1 IRIMLVGK
9 TGVGKSAAG
18 NTILGREAFE
28 ADLSSSSVTQQCRK
42 ETGEVKGRGVAVID
56 TPGLFDTELSNQEI
70 IREILTS
77 ISLTSPGLHVF
88 LVVLQL
94 GRFTQEEKDTV
105 ELIQK
110 TFGQRAAYYTMVLF
124 THGDL
129 LRNKTIGAFISKASK
144 DLQKFLQDCGGRYH
158 VFNNEDE
165 SNRTQVTELLEKI
178 DNMVLINQGLFTND
192 MYPEAEA
199 AIRFCLFMGEVIL
212 TINILTFLFPRNL
225 SSVSCRKSE
234 HALRLVLVGVCG
246 VGKSA
251 AGNTILG
258 REEFRSELS
267 SSALTLRSQEAQG
280 EVCWRRVTVVDTPGL
295 FNTELSDKDL
305 RGEIQRAVQLSAPGP
320 HAVLLVIQLGRF
332 SQQEKRAVETLQEL
346 LGEGVSRHTVV
357 LFTHGD
363 RLKGRSLQQFVQLDE
378 NLQRIIQKCGNRCH
392 LFNNTDRGDGSQV
405 RGLLE
410 KVEKLVS
417 QGWHLLC
424 QVHETP
430 DLRIVLLGAHGV
442 GKSCSGNTILGREVF
457 QYGVSTSSLT
467 QHCRKETGEVSGR
480 SVAVIDTPGLFD
492 TELSNDEVIREILT
506 CVSLTSPGPH
516 VFLVV
521 IQLGRFTQEEKDTVK
536 LIQETFGQRAA
547 HYTMVLFTRGD
558 QLKGK
563 TPQDFLKTECKGHL
577 QELMQTCG
585 SSRYHVFNNA
595 DMSDRTQVTELL
607 EKIEE
612 MV

>member
-1 IRIMLVGK
+1 M
-9 TGVGKSAAG
+9 S
-18 NTILGREAFE
+18 
-28 ADLSSSSVTQQCRK
+28 D
-42 ETGEVKGRGVAVID
+42 
-56 TPGLFDTELSNQEI
+56 
-70 IREILTS
+70 
-77 ISLTSPGLHVF
+77 
-88 LVVLQL
+88 
-94 GRFTQEEKDTV
+94 
-105 ELIQK
+105 
-110 TFGQRAAYYTMVLF
+110 
-124 THGDL
+124 
-129 LRNKTIGAFISKASK
+129 KASSK
-144 DLQKFLQDCGGRYH
+144 EPDVQ
-158 VFNNEDE
+158 
-165 SNRTQVTELLEKI
+165 
-178 DNMVLINQGLFTND
+178 
-192 MYPEAEA
+192 
-199 AIRFCLFMGEVIL
+199 
-212 TINILTFLFPRNL
+212 
-225 SSVSCRKSE
+225 
-234 HALRLVLVGVCG
+234 ALRLVLVGVCG

-417 QGWHLLC
+417 QVGFYDSFCKQEEKKQHLDS
-424 QVHETP
+424 QAEKGREDVSETP

-612 MV
+612 MVVVNQGYYAIDLQQDAKRKEHRKRESKAQRGEVDRGKMTMGKQEEKKPRNQEWSSCHFQ